1 MGVKTVRGI
10 PLDGKRVL
18 ARVDFNVP
26 LEDGRVTDDTRIRAA
41 LPTLDVL
48 IEGKARIALLSH
60 LGRPKGKVVEGLRMG
75 PVADRL
81 AELIGRSVKKL
92 DDCVGARVQEE
103 VMALSTGQVLMLENV
118 RFHPGETANDPGF
131 AEDLASPFD
140 LYVNDA
146 FGASH
151 RAHASTVGVTRYL
164 PAVSGLLMERELE
177 TLGRIVEQPER
188 PFVALLGGAK
198 ISDKIRL
205 VETLLGLVD
214 SLLIGGGM
222 ANTFLKAQG
231 YQVGDSLVEDDVLGA
246 ATGILDRAG
255 QKLILPVDL
264 VVADAFDANARRR
277 TIGLGDVAPGWRIL
291 DIGPATVK
299 RFGEVLRGART
310 ALWNGPMGVFEM
322 LPFAEGTMGIA
333 HLLADIDATT
343 VVGGGDSVAAVDRAG
358 IADRIT
364 HVSTGGGAMLAFLEG
379 APLPGVEA
387 LDRA

>member
-1 MGVKTVRGI
+1 MCAFI
-10 PLDGKRVL
+10 
-18 ARVDFNVP
+18 
-26 LEDGRVTDDTRIRAA
+26 
-41 LPTLDVL
+41 
-48 IEGKARIALLSH
+48 
-60 LGRPKGKVVEGLRMG
+60 
-75 PVADRL
+75 
-81 AELIGRSVKKL
+81 
-92 DDCVGARVQEE
+92 
-103 VMALSTGQVLMLENV
+103 
-118 RFHPGETANDPGF
+118 
-131 AEDLASPFD
+131 EDLASPFD

-164 PAVSGLLMERELE
+164 PAVAGLLMERELE
-177 TLGRIVEQPER
+177 TLGGVVEQPER

-198 ISDKIRL
+198 ISDKIKL

-277 TIGLGDVAPGWRIL
+277 TTGLGDVAQGWRIL

-358 IADRIT
+358 VADRIT
-364 HVSTGGGAMLAFLEG
+364 HISTGGGAMLAFLEG
-379 APLPGVEA
+379 ESLPGVEA

>member
-1 MGVKTVRGI
+1 
-10 PLDGKRVL
+10 
-18 ARVDFNVP
+18 
-26 LEDGRVTDDTRIRAA
+26 
-41 LPTLDVL
+41 L

-60 LGRPKGKVVEGLRMG
+60 LGRPKGEVVEGLRMG

-81 AELIGRSVKKL
+81 AELIGHSVKKL
-92 DDCVGARVQEE
+92 DDCVGTRVQEE
-103 VMALSTGQVLMLENV
+103 AMALGTGQVVMLENV

-164 PAVSGLLMERELE
+164 PAVAGLLMERELE

-198 ISDKIRL
+198 ISDKIKL
-205 VETLLGLVD
+205 VETLLDLVD

-277 TIGLGDVAPGWRIL
+277 TSGLGDVAPGWRIL

-310 ALWNGPMGVFEM
+310 ALWNGPMGGFEM
-322 LPFAEGTMGIA
+322 HPFAEGTMGIA

-358 IADRIT
+358 VADRIT
-364 HVSTGGGAMLAFLEG
+364 HISTGGGAMLAFLES